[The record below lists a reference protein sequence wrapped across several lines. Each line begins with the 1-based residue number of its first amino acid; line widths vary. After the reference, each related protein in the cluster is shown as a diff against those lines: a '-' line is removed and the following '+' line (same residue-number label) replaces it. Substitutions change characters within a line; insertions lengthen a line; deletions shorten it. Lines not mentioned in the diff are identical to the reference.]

1 MANENDTLKSQ
12 ATWDKETISAN
23 VATGAVAA
31 VAAGAA
37 VYLGKVAYEVWK
49 SDWAKEKAV
58 EGVATLARS
67 FFK

>member
-12 ATWDKETISAN
+12 GNWDKEAIAAN
-23 VATGAVAA
+23 IATGAVAG

>member
-12 ATWDKETISAN
+12 ATWDRETSAAN
-23 VATGAVAA
+23 IATGAVAA
-31 VAAGAA
+31 VATGAA

>member
-12 ATWDKETISAN
+12 ATWDKQSIAAN

-31 VAAGAA
+31 VATGAA

-49 SDWAKEKAV
+49 SDWAKEKAI

>member
-12 ATWDKETISAN
+12 GTWDKEAIAAN
-23 VATGAVAA
+23 IATGAVAG

-49 SDWAKEKAV
+49 SDWAKEKAI
-58 EGVATLARS
+58 EGATTLVRS

>member
-12 ATWDKETISAN
+12 GNWDAEAIAVN
-23 VATGAVAA
+23 IATGAVAG

-49 SDWAKEKAV
+49 SDWAKEQAI

>member
-12 ATWDKETISAN
+12 ATWDKEAIAAN
-23 VATGAVAA
+23 IATGAVAG

>member
-12 ATWDKETISAN
+12 ATWDKEASAAN
-23 VATGAVAA
+23 IATGAVAG

-49 SDWAKEKAV
+49 SDWAKEQAI

>member
-37 VYLGKVAYEVWK
+37 VYLGKIAYEVWK

>member
-12 ATWDKETISAN
+12 VAWDKEAIAAN
-23 VATGAVAA
+23 IATGAVAG

-58 EGVATLARS
+58 EGATALVRS

>member
-12 ATWDKETISAN
+12 ATWDKENIAAN
-23 VATGAVAA
+23 VATGAVAG

>member
-12 ATWDKETISAN
+12 GTWDKEAIAAN
-23 VATGAVAA
+23 IATGAVAA
-31 VAAGAA
+31 VATGAA

-58 EGVATLARS
+58 EGATTLVRS

>member
-12 ATWDKETISAN
+12 VVWDKEAIAAN
-23 VATGAVAA
+23 IATGAVAA
-31 VAAGAA
+31 VATGAA
-37 VYLGKVAYEVWK
+37 VYLGKLGYEVWK

>member
-12 ATWDKETISAN
+12 ATWDREASAAN
-23 VATGAVAA
+23 IATGAVAA
-31 VAAGAA
+31 ASAAAA

>member
-12 ATWDKETISAN
+12 VVWDKEAIAAN

-31 VAAGAA
+31 VATGAA

-58 EGVATLARS
+58 EGATTLVRS

>member
-12 ATWDKETISAN
+12 GTWNKEAVAAN
-23 VATGAVAA
+23 IATGAVAA
-31 VAAGAA
+31 VATGAA

-58 EGVATLARS
+58 EGATTLVRS

>member
-1 MANENDTLKSQ
+1 MANENDTLKAQ
-12 ATWDKETISAN
+12 TTWDKEAIAAN
-23 VATGAVAA
+23 IATGAVAG

-49 SDWAKEKAV
+49 SDWAKEQAI